1 MKKLSTLLLAIAV
14 VTAIAAG
21 TNAQIKNVLLEQ
33 HTGAWCGWCVDGTVV
48 MDEILELY
56 GDQVIGVKIHGGDA
70 MEIPEQSIIGGA
82 LGLPGYPTGSI
93 DRKNF
98 GGSVFLNRGSWMASC
113 ESQMQQKAKAEVD
126 CFYTLDKDTRI
137 VKIQV
142 MANIV
147 EPMDFPLTFN
157 AYIVEDYVTGTG
169 TGYNQKNFISG
180 RPGYEGHPYY
190 DRPSTLYGYH
200 HMKVVRKMLG
210 GAWGVPSDLPETVQA
225 GEFYTYEFEAEIGH
239 AWKIDDVYFIGM
251 LQADAEDNKEIINSA
266 VAIQD
271 GSLLNRIID
280 SNAPT
285 MKAVPPVS
293 DFNNVYTLENT
304 TDQEQTYTVTI
315 STTDRTPAD
324 WSAEFSSG
332 MTELTTTDVNNL
344 IGQIVIPA
352 NSTVEFQLILKV
364 GASLG
369 LGDAKVVLELE
380 GTPTIKRSRM
390 ITGITTE
397 IEELLLET
405 GSDYSMW
412 PYIANTDHNDIIIL
426 DPGDYLAFADKMTNL
441 KLVIWNKGP
450 SDGLS
455 ADEIDI
461 IRNTEDVNHF
471 ICGDG
476 VIGSL
481 VNPDNLGY
489 FGLEWIGWNLEAL
502 GQTGTVWFSGRQGD
516 VITGNLGGNIE
527 GHLMVYY
534 VNMIKIIDAD
544 NVSPIMHFQ
553 NNGYRRFN
561 NNSIFIT
568 ANDTIFGVRIKRN
581 NARTVLLGIS
591 PYIITDENIRRTLI
605 KNILDWL
612 VGDTDA
618 GN

>member
-1 MKKLSTLLLAIAV
+1 MKKLSTLFSAIAI
-14 VTAIAAG
+14 VTLITAG

-56 GDQVIGVKIHGGDA
+56 GDQVIGVKIHSGDA
-70 MEIPEQSIIGGA
+70 MEIPEQSVIGGA
-82 LGLPGYPTGSI
+82 LGLGGYPTGSI
-93 DRKNF
+93 DRKDF
-98 GGSVFLNRGSWMASC
+98 GGAVFLSRTSWKASC
-113 ESQMQQKAKAEVD
+113 ESQLQKKAKAEVD
-126 CFYTLDKDTRI
+126 CFYTLDRDTRI

-142 MANIV
+142 MANIA
-147 EPMDFPLTFN
+147 EAMDFPLRFN
-157 AYIVEDYVTGTG
+157 AYIVEDNVTGIG
-169 TGYNQKNFISG
+169 SGYDQSNYLSN
-180 RPGYEGHPYY
+180 RPGYEDNPYFGL
-190 DRPSTLYGYH
+190 PSTLYGYH

-210 GAWGVPSDLPETVQA
+210 GAWGAAAGLPETVQA
-225 GEFYTYEFEAEIGH
+225 GEFYTYEFEAEIDQ
-239 AWKIDDVYFIGM
+239 AWKIDDLFFVGM

-266 VAIQD
+266 VAIED

-304 TDQEQTYTVTI
+304 TEQDQTYTVTI

-324 WSAEFSSG
+324 WSAEFSSW
-332 MTELTTTDVNNL
+332 MTELTTADVNNT
-344 IGQIVIPA
+344 IGRVIVPA
-352 NSTVEFQLILKV
+352 NSTVELLLTLKV
-364 GASLG
+364 GTTLG
-369 LGDAKVVLELE
+369 LGDAKVVFELE
-380 GTPTIKRSRM
+380 GIPTIKRSRM

-397 IEELLLET
+397 IEKLLLET

-412 PYIANTDHNDIIIL
+412 PYIGNTDHNDIIIIET
-426 DPGDYLAFADKMTNL
+426 GDYMAFADQMTNL

-461 IRNTEDVNHF
+461 IKNTEDVNHF

-481 VNPDNLGY
+481 VNPDNLFY
-489 FGLEWIGWNLEAL
+489 FGLEWIGWNWEGRETA
-502 GQTGTVWFSGRQGD
+502 GTVWFSGQRDD

-527 GHLMVYY
+527 GHLMMYY
-534 VNMIKIIDAD
+534 INMVGIIDAD
-544 NVSPIMHFQ
+544 NVLPIMHFQ
-553 NNGYRRFN
+553 NNGFRRFN
-561 NNSIFIT
+561 GRDVFVTADEAILGIRATRNNS
-568 ANDTIFGVRIKRN
+568 
-581 NARTVLLGIS
+581 RTVLIGIS
-591 PYIITDENIRRTLI
+591 PYIIANENIRRTLI
-605 KNILDWL
+605 GNILDWL
-612 VGDTDA
+612 VGGTGA